1 MKNILKKANTFDSTP
16 TSGVGGD
23 QERFLKTKK
32 KVSFN
37 LKIGTGTRGQGHPD
51 EVADNYLNDDESNA
65 KDDSFF
71 TKSPRNLDMTPK
83 EVEQMKMALPGQ
95 NTR

>member
-1 MKNILKKANTFDSTP
+1 MKNILKKASNLDSTP
-16 TSGVGGD
+16 TSGTGGEH
-23 QERFLKTKK
+23 ERFQKTKK
-32 KVSFN
+32 TVSFN

-51 EVADNYLNDDESNA
+51 EVADNYLNDESMA

-83 EVEQMKMALPGQ
+83 ELEQMKMAMPGQ